1 MGDAVQISTGDVHAY
16 LVTPCSGTDCEDGAE
31 GTTAAWSLTSDRP
44 KIALPENVRNLLR
57 QQLARRYHIPDQS
70 AHRRI

>member
-44 KIALPENVRNLLR
+44 KIALPENVRR
-57 QQLARRYHIPDQS
+57 WVFI
-70 AHRRI
+70 